1 MSGNSTNVRLMSGL
15 LSGVGAVSPSAAGR
29 LAFEIFCATGK
40 RRRPRFTPRPDRV
53 ETVRV
58 GRQRVLTYA
67 WDGGGPTVV
76 LVHGWN
82 GGSGDLAAFIA
93 PLRDAGRRV
102 VAVDLPAHGRSSGRR
117 LTLAAAV
124 DAVDAVLRR
133 EPSVEAVI
141 AHSFGVPATVLAA
154 GRGAPLPRA
163 VLISGP
169 ASMEPY
175 LQRFE
180 QVLRLDPSVR
190 AAMRA
195 RIRRVLDEGGL
206 ETMELTA
213 VAPRLAGRALVI
225 HDRADREVPF
235 LSAQALHRAWPGA
248 ELLATEG
255 LGHRRILSDPAV
267 IARAVRFAVEWDR
280 PAVEE
285 RPAIGER
292 RLQMIAS

>member
-1 MSGNSTNVRLMSGL
+1 V
-15 LSGVGAVSPSAAGR
+15 V
-29 LAFEIFCATGK
+29 
-40 RRRPRFTPRPDRV
+40 
-53 ETVRV
+53 
-58 GRQRVLTYA
+58 TYA

-82 GGSGDLAAFIA
+82 GGAGDLAAFIT

-102 VAVDLPAHGRSSGRR
+102 VAVDLPAHGRSPGKR

-124 DAVDAVLRR
+124 DAVAAVLRR
-133 EPSVEAVI
+133 EPAVEAVI

-163 VLISGP
+163 VLLSGP

-180 QVLRLDPSVR
+180 QLLGLGPSVR

-213 VAPRLAGRALVI
+213 VAPRLAGRALVV

-267 IARAVRFAVEWDR
+267 IERAVRFAVTWDR
-280 PAVEE
+280 PTMEKAGSSE
-285 RPAIGER
+285 RG
-292 RLQMIAS
+292 LQLVAS